1 LAEFTPRI
9 YGKYY
14 LIDRIAVGGMAEVY
28 AAKSF
33 SEGGFEK
40 MLVIKRILSR
50 YSENRSFVSMFIDE
64 AKISVALQ
72 HANVVQVYDFG
83 KIKDNYYLAMEWV
96 DGRDL
101 KRLSRCLKE
110 RRESLPQDFAVYI
123 AHEIC
128 KGLDYAHKLRD
139 YKGAPMGIVH
149 QDISPSNVVVS
160 FSGEIKVV
168 DFGIAKTQALA
179 NDVKDGIN
187 WGKVQYSAPERLRN
201 QEPTPQSDIFSVGV
215 VLHELLT
222 GRGLFRD
229 RDPKASARRILS
241 GDYPAPSIYNPA
253 IPPGL
258 DLLVMRALSLKGEDR
273 FTDAGELQEMLFEF
287 LSKSPAAVQRS
298 LSAYMVDVFTEE
310 RREQQD
316 RLERGSRMALDFHE
330 SLGEMSGLEMGPSGS
345 VPIGSGLLDSIG
357 VNPRLHPSKGRNIK
371 DLRGT
376 PNSVGGTP
384 SNDTL
389 QVEDLSEP
397 ISEVL
402 HVEETRDVPSTPTHN
417 TYNTY
422 NTANSSAPN
431 ASPKRKR
438 AAHVHGVRKRRGA
451 EPDAPPPNRRV
462 WGVAIAL
469 GLAVGL
475 VGGLVALNG
484 GEDPLPAAEVVR
496 NLEEAHPD
504 VTGQQNLRIS
514 DGWLQVR
521 KGSVEALGTAR
532 NAFEGAVAGDPHSV
546 GALAGLALVYAQ
558 LSERLPDL
566 GQRSLPLLARAEA
579 IDPTN
584 PDILRARAGAQV
596 AFGRPEEAKETARAC
611 LAARSDDALCQLFL
625 GQALLALNELDEA
638 EGVLTSAQEVLTE
651 SGAAHRSLASVWT
664 RQGRLAEARDLLEGF
679 PGRGANPQVDAD
691 LAELYAR
698 AGSYDRAFEL
708 VSSAVEDD
716 PRALRARLLL
726 SELMLHV
733 RGQTN
738 DADALLAN
746 LSEEPVGDP
755 ELQLRILVQAANAAL
770 AAGDPA
776 RAERLAEE
784 AVKVRFGWP
793 AAHYVQARARAA
805 NGDRSGAIEALTHVD
820 LEGIP
825 DRDVVRYHYGAAM
838 LLIADQRL
846 RIARLELEAALE
858 LEPGFWWA
866 RVALA
871 EVLRGL
877 DQPDDAGF
885 LLEEGWRHDI
895 EQDSVRDQRVQLV
908 IEAPDFTGH
917 PGADCLLNPSCTAV
931 EGVSPPWAGRIALA
945 RGQYG
950 EAVGLL
956 PDEGGFVGG
965 LRGLALG
972 GGVDGDWAGLH
983 RRYAIDLGSS
993 DPEARAR
1000 AAGRALALDPA
1011 DTGAAAVL
1019 LGLPTR

>member
-1 LAEFTPRI
+1 MAEFTPRI

-101 KRLSRCLKE
+101 KRLSRCLKD

-187 WGKVQYSAPERLRN
+187 WGKVQYVAPERLRN

-273 FTDAGELQEMLFEF
+273 FADAGELQEMLFEF

-298 LSAYMVDVFTEE
+298 LSEYVVDVFAEE

-345 VPIGSGLLDSIG
+345 VPLGSGLLDSIG
-357 VNPRLHPSKGRNIK
+357 VDAKLLPSKGRNIK
-371 DLRGT
+371 NLRGT
-376 PNSVGGTP
+376 PNQIGTP
-384 SNDTL
+384 ASNDTL

-402 HVEETRDVPSTPTHN
+402 HIEETRDVPSVPTHG
-417 TYNTY
+417 TYNSY
-422 NTANSSAPN
+422 NTGNSSAPTT
-431 ASPKRKR
+431 PKRKR

-451 EPDAPPPNRRV
+451 EPDSPPPNRRV
-462 WGVAIAL
+462 WGIAIAL

-496 NLEEAHPD
+496 GLEGAHPD
-504 VTGQQNLRIS
+504 VSGQQNLRIS

-532 NAFEGAVAGDPHSV
+532 GAFERAVAGDPHSV

-584 PDILRARAGAQV
+584 PDILRAKAGAQV
-596 AFGRPEEAKETARAC
+596 AFGRPDEAQESARAC
-611 LAARSDDALCQLFL
+611 LAVRPEDALCELFL
-625 GQALLALNELDEA
+625 GQALLALGELDEA
-638 EGVLTSAQEVLTE
+638 EGVLASAQQVLTE
-651 SGAAHRSLASVWT
+651 SGSAHRSLASAWMQ
-664 RQGRLAEARDLLEGF
+664 QGRLADARDLLEGF

-698 AGSYDRAFEL
+698 AGSYERAFEL
-708 VSSAVEDD
+708 VHSSVEDD
-716 PRALRARLLL
+716 PKALRARLLL
-726 SELMLHV
+726 AELRLHV
-733 RGQTN
+733 RGETN
-738 DADALLAN
+738 EADSLLAT
-746 LSEEPVGDP
+746 LAEEPVGDP

-776 RAERLAEE
+776 RAERLADES
-784 AVKVRFGWP
+784 VKVRFGWP
-793 AAHYVQARARAA
+793 AAHFVQARARAA
-805 NGDRSGAIEALTHVD
+805 NGDRSGAVEALNHVD

-825 DRDVVRYHYGAAM
+825 ERDAVRYHYGAAM
-838 LLIADQRL
+838 LLIEDQRL

-877 DQPDDAGF
+877 DQADDAGF

-895 EQDSVRDQRVQLV
+895 EQDSLRDRRVLMV
-908 IEAPDFTGH
+908 VAPPTFTGH
-917 PGADCLLNPSCTAV
+917 AGADCLLDPSCTAV
-931 EGVSPPWAGRIALA
+931 EGVSPPWAGRIAFA

-972 GGVDGDWAGLH
+972 HVVDGDWAGLH
-983 RRYAIDLGSS
+983 RRYAMDLGAG
-993 DPEARAR
+993 DPEGRAR
-1000 AAGRALALDPA
+1000 AAALALTLDPA
-1011 DTGAAAVL
+1011 DTGAAALL
-1019 LGLPTR
+1019 LGLPVP